1 MRQGQ
6 TGRNAYRFTV
16 RQLESL
22 IRLSEAMARMHCD
35 EEIKPSYVREV
46 CRLLKQSNINIIKGD
61 IEMEQNQEAINVE
74 RQQARDQE
82 NANIHAINGF
92 TNGANNN
99 LFVSQLLFD
108 TFLGYGERAAVA
120 ITAQVREGHRRR
132 ASEGPES
139 KDYLRRVHE
148 TYPTD
153 CVHYQAVR
161 ERVRHGVS
169 ITGRYR

>member
-61 IEMEQNQEAINVE
+61 IEMELN
-74 RQQARDQE
+74 
-82 NANIHAINGF
+82 
-92 TNGANNN
+92 
-99 LFVSQLLFD
+99 
-108 TFLGYGERAAVA
+108 
-120 ITAQVREGHRRR
+120 
-132 ASEGPES
+132 
-139 KDYLRRVHE
+139 
-148 TYPTD
+148 
-153 CVHYQAVR
+153 
-161 ERVRHGVS
+161 
-169 ITGRYR
+169 